1 MRNGLQAELTV
12 GDALK
17 LFIGWMLDDALAVL
31 AGAAAVLERG
41 RIPVGN
47 AGQLVDAPTGQLTHA
62 LQIGLQMRQQIG
74 WQIKRQQRLQL
85 RIGGVEIGSVAIR
98 HGMGCSALS
107 LGQGMHLALIVC
119 GHERL
124 LLNSNIPLRS

>member
-1 MRNGLQAELTV
+1 MG
-12 GDALK
+12 
-17 LFIGWMLDDALAVL
+17 VL

-47 AGQLVDAPTGQLTHA
+47 AGQLVDAPTGQLAHA
-62 LQIGLQMRQQIG
+62 LQIGLQMGQQIG

-85 RIGGVEIGSVAIR
+85 RIGGIEIGTVAIR
-98 HGMGCSALS
+98 HGMGS
-107 LGQGMHLALIVC
+107 LGHGMHLALIVG

-124 LLNSNIPLRS
+124 LLNSNIP